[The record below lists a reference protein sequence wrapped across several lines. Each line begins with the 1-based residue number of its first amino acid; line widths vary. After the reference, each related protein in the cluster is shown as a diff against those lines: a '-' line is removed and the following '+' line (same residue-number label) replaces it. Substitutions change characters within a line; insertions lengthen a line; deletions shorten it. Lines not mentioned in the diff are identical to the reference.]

1 MAHKA
6 CTGLTKSLLA
16 GSLAIVLAAAI
27 AACASTSG
35 PAATAGGSAA
45 SAGGGG
51 AASGSPGHG
60 GAAAGNGTAT
70 GGGAGGSGGAASNGA
85 AANVPAVARTL
96 ICPPLSFE
104 GPNTERPLNQAIPA
118 GFQAVAVVQC
128 VPVGAI
134 APASLNY
141 VRKEV
146 AITGLGPLLAAL
158 RKPSGVR
165 NAAHP
170 ECLLPFMI
178 MPRLALVGSDGA
190 VIYPRI
196 PVNVCGAPIPLVG
209 ASLAAL
215 HWIKLSTTREPQLP
229 QQQDPPGQG
238 VLTPPTV
245 VRPAS

>member
-16 GSLAIVLAAAI
+16 GSLAIGLAAAI

-35 PAATAGGSAA
+35 PAATAGRSAA

-51 AASGSPGHG
+51 AASGSPGNG
-60 GAAAGNGTAT
+60 GAAAGSGTAT
-70 GGGAGGSGGAASNGA
+70 GGGAGGSGSAASNGGPA
-85 AANVPAVARTL
+85 SVPAVARTL
-96 ICPPLSFE
+96 ICPPLSFD
-104 GPNTERPLNQAIPA
+104 GPNTKQPLNQAIPA

-128 VPVGAI
+128 APVGAI

-158 RKPSGVR
+158 RKPSAAR
-165 NAAHP
+165 NAVHP

-196 PVNVCGAPIPLVG
+196 PVSVCGAPIPQVG

-215 HWIKLSTTREPQLP
+215 HWIKLSITREPQRLP
-229 QQQDPPGQG
+229 QQDPSVQG
-238 VLTPPTV
+238 VLTPPPTV
-245 VRPAS
+245 HPAS

>member
-1 MAHKA
+1 MTPTA

-16 GSLAIVLAAAI
+16 GSLAIGLAAAL

-35 PAATAGGSAA
+35 PAATAGRSA

-51 AASGSPGHG
+51 AASGSPGN
-60 GAAAGNGTAT
+60 GAAAGSGTAT
-70 GGGAGGSGGAASNGA
+70 GGGAGGSGGAASNGGP
-85 AANVPAVARTL
+85 ANVPAVARTL

-104 GPNTERPLNQAIPA
+104 GPSTEQPTNQAIPA

-128 VPVGAI
+128 APVGAI
-134 APASLNY
+134 APGSLNY

-158 RKPSGVR
+158 RKPSAVR

-196 PVNVCGAPIPLVG
+196 PVSVCGAPIPQVG
-209 ASLAAL
+209 ASLTAL
-215 HWIKLSTTREPQLP
+215 HWIKLSITRESQRLP
-229 QQQDPPGQG
+229 QQDPSVQG
-238 VLTPPTV
+238 VLPPPPTV
-245 VRPAS
+245 HPAS

>member
-16 GSLAIVLAAAI
+16 GSLAIGLAAAL

-35 PAATAGGSAA
+35 PASTAGGSAA
-45 SAGGGG
+45 AAGGGG
-51 AASGSPGHG
+51 ATSGSHGNG
-60 GAAAGNGTAT
+60 GAAAGSGTAT
-70 GGGAGGSGGAASNGA
+70 GGGAGGSGGAASSGG
-85 AANVPAVARTL
+85 AANVPAAARTL

-158 RKPSGVR
+158 RKPSGFR
-165 NAAHP
+165 NAVHP
-170 ECLLPFMI
+170 DCLLPFMI

-196 PVNVCGAPIPLVG
+196 PVNVCGAPIPEVG
-209 ASLAAL
+209 TSLAAL
-215 HWIKLSTTREPQLP
+215 HWIKLSTQFEPQGATGIN
-229 QQQDPPGQG
+229 PGG
-238 VLTPPTV
+238 PALFPHL
-245 VRPAS
+245 RPRI